1 MKQQS
6 IKDLLHGELISNEVI
21 DLIFTNLGNQILDQK
36 EVIVDLK
43 DVTFISVYF
52 LERLELFLEKVK
64 ELNAIIKIINV
75 QPTIYK
81 VFRVSKVKAVLDTI
95 C

>member
-21 DLIFTNLGNQILDQK
+21 DLIFTNLGNQKLDQK

-81 VFRVSKVKAVLDTI
+81 VFRVSKVNAVLDTI